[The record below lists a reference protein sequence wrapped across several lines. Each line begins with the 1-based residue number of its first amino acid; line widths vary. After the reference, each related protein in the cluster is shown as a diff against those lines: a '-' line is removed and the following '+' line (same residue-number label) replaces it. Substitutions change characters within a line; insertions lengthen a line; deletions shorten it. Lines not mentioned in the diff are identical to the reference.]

1 VSAATTTDTAGDKGC
16 LMVASIFTPIQGGSA
31 TVYANLC
38 RFAPPGKMVALAT
51 RRHYQ
56 DGIEIPGWKEHD
68 ARCGFP
74 IHRLDLLR
82 PEMAPPPANKLVS
95 AWRYL
100 TIDIPLRLK
109 IVATVR
115 RLIREHGIGVICIGE
130 LVSTAWLGEFC
141 RRFFGVR
148 MVLYVHGEEITQRL
162 GAGSFGR
169 RRGEHLRGADAVVAV
184 SRFTRQAL
192 IEQMGVRPERI
203 CLIENGV
210 DTWRF
215 SPGPD
220 DGALRASGPGRQAA
234 GGRRRP
240 AGAPQGLRQ
249 DHRRL
254 GAGASAHPDAHLL
267 IIGDGPQRAELQAM
281 ADASPA
287 AARSPRGG
295 ARRCRAARG
304 LPQRQPVRDAQP
316 HHARW
321 GYRRFRAG
329 LPRSQRLRSGGHRWA
344 GRRRRRGGA

>member
-141 RRFFGVR
+141 RRFFVR

-220 DGALRASGPGRQAA
+220 DGRCGRVWAWSASGWWSPSAGWCPARAST
-234 GGRRRP
+234 RP
-240 AGAPQGLRQ
+240 
-249 DHRRL
+249 
-254 GAGASAHPDAHLL
+254 
-267 IIGDGPQRAELQAM
+267 
-281 ADASPA
+281 SP
-287 AARSPRGG
+287 
-295 ARRCRAARG
+295 
-304 LPQRQPVRDAQP
+304 
-316 HHARW
+316 
-321 GYRRFRAG
+321 
-329 LPRSQRLRSGGHRWA
+329 A
-344 GRRRRRGGA
+344 GRRCIKPTPTRTC